1 MSHKKIQ
8 DKEIE
13 IISKDEKRKSNKK
26 HTPSIFSKVENDQ
39 TEKLKMER
47 HHINPIDNVYLN

>member
-1 MSHKKIQ
+1 MLHKKIQ

-13 IISKDEKRKSNKK
+13 IISKDEKRESNKK
-26 HTPSIFSKVENDQ
+26 HTPSIFSKVENHQ

-47 HHINPIDNVYLN
+47 HHINPFDNVYLN